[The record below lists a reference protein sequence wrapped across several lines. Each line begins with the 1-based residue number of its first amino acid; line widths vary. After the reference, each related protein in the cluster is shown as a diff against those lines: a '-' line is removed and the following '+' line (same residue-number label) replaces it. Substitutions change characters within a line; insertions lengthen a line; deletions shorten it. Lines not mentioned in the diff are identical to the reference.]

1 VADYFRDIRA
11 RVLLVAG
18 ATDQLAPVNRVRDT
32 YHLLSAVGVSARMV
46 ELPGPGDHG
55 ALLSDAERL
64 HSPLSDFL
72 RRC

>member
-1 VADYFRDIRA
+1 MFGD
-11 RVLLVAG
+11 
-18 ATDQLAPVNRVRDT
+18 APANRVRDT
-32 YHLLSAVGVSARMV
+32 YHLLSAVGVSARLV